1 MASIVVAGD
10 TSGTVTLTAPATAGT
25 TTLTLPTANGTV
37 ITTGSTGGVSQS
49 MLSSNVVGNG
59 PAFSGYISGYQGGIS
74 QSTFTKANLNAEYY
88 DTNNN
93 FNTSN
98 GRFTPTVAGYYQINA
113 VVSLGSAG
121 GTYPSGGQVQIY
133 KNGSGVWSNQI
144 ASPSNQILSCSC
156 SGLVYMNGST
166 DYLELYGYMTGG
178 SNGAYNGDGGTVLSG
193 VLVRAA

>member
-1 MASIVVAGD
+1 MPLTVVQPGVGGTGNANL
-10 TSGTVTLTAPATAGT
+10 TFPNTTGTVM
-25 TTLTLPTANGTV
+25 
-37 ITTGSTGGVSQS
+37 VS
-49 MLSSNVVGNG
+49 GNM
-59 PAFSGYISGYQGGIS
+59 PAFSAYISGYQGGVS
-74 QSTFTKANLNAEYY
+74 QSTFTKATLNAEYY

-93 FNTSN
+93 FNTSTN
-98 GRFTPTVAGYYQINA
+98 RFTPTVAGYYQINA

-121 GTYPSGGQVQIY
+121 GTYPSGGQVAIF
-133 KNGSGVWSNQI
+133 KNGSGVWGNQI

-178 SNGAYNGDGGTVLSG
+178 SSGAYNGDGGTIMSG

>member
-1 MASIVVAGD
+1 MAVSLIP
-10 TSGTVTLTAPATAGT
+10 LTAAVSGALPLTNGGTGLTAG
-25 TTLTLPTANGTV
+25 
-37 ITTGSTGGVSQS
+37 
-49 MLSSNVVGNG
+49 G
-59 PAFSGYISGYQGGIS
+59 PAFSAYISGYQGGVS
-74 QSTFTKANLNAEYY
+74 QSTFTKATLNAEYY

-93 FNTSN
+93 FNTSTN
-98 GRFTPTVAGYYQINA
+98 RFTPTVAGYYQINA

-121 GTYPSGGQVQIY
+121 GTYPSGGQVAIY
-133 KNGSGVWSNQI
+133 KNGSGVWGNQI

-178 SNGAYNGDGGTVLSG
+178 SSGAYNGDGGTILSG